1 MKKRLVSVNHPAQK
15 SYKTLVLGLATILVF
30 TGCKSA
36 EPGSTEFTISE
47 QSNAV
52 SIGTV
57 KEKVTVPGRE
67 PKSVIY
73 ANDQSL
79 KIEVLSYDL
88 IDDTDISKQT
98 KYDGKYFI
106 EGKVPDSDYVYK
118 YIDYEAMMR
127 DYPKYAEYVESNC
140 ERGMT
145 KEEAKKFKSEHE
157 TEYAASKHLRTK
169 YLFIRCKITYQG
181 GAPKEQ
187 DLRDGIRMFAMNGDK
202 LAGVE
207 FFDCYFDHSQ
217 NIDAEDKTRDFFVY
231 KFNKKG
237 DSIDC
242 ILGSR
247 LREDIV
253 DLSKEAKYYIG
264 TDPSEYY
271 PENATSY
278 PKLYSG
284 MQVALADLPKM

>member
-1 MKKRLVSVNHPAQK
+1 MKKRLVSVNHPAKK
-15 SYKTLVLGLATILVF
+15 SYKTLVLGLTTILVF
-30 TGCKSA
+30 TGCKFA
-36 EPGSTEFTISE
+36 EPGSTEVTISE

-67 PKSVIY
+67 PESVIY

-145 KEEAKKFKSEHE
+145 KD
-157 TEYAASKHLRTK
+157 
-169 YLFIRCKITYQG
+169 LFIRCKITYQG